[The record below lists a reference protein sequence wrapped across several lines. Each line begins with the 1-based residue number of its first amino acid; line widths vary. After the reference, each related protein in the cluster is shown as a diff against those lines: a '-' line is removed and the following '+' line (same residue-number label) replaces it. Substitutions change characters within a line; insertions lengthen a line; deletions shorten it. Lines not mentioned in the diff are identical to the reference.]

1 LPNFVAMKKL
11 ILLCLFPLL
20 SYAQAPI
27 PTEVMFGNN
36 RANLLLILN
45 RPIDTKG
52 RFHFFN
58 VTVGAADYQ
67 NTPSETEIVLNNSLT
82 YALGNNFHAAAGAQ
96 WHFKLGFVPTIGLQ
110 YLKARPDFLLVIF
123 PTFNMLPNK
132 NLETVGILEIKPA
145 LGKNTRLY
153 TRLQAM
159 YNQDMTLE
167 SHARSAYSVRA
178 GISVKQFTVGL
189 GSNLDYYG
197 PMKFDKTNHGLF
209 VQMRL

>member
-1 LPNFVAMKKL
+1 MKKL
-11 ILLCLFPLL
+11 LILCLFPLI
-20 SYAQAPI
+20 SFSQAPI
-27 PTEVMFGNN
+27 PAEVMFGNN
-36 RANLLLILN
+36 RTNFLMILN
-45 RPIDTKG
+45 RPVDAKG

-67 NTPSETEIVLNNSLT
+67 NTPSETEIVVNNSLT
-82 YALGNNFHAAAGAQ
+82 YALGHNFHATAGAQ
-96 WHFKLGFVPTIGLQ
+96 WHFKLGFVPTVGVE

-132 NLETVGILEIKPA
+132 NLETVGIFEYKPA
-145 LGKNTRLY
+145 LSPKTRLY

-167 SHARSAYSVRA
+167 AHARSAYSVRA
-178 GISVKQFTVGL
+178 GISIKQFTVGL

-197 PMKFDKTNHGLF
+197 PLKFDKTNHGLF
-209 VQMRL
+209 VQVRL

>member
-1 LPNFVAMKKL
+1 MKKL
-11 ILLCLFPLL
+11 VFLSLFPFL
-20 SYAQAPI
+20 SFAQAPI

-45 RPIDTKG
+45 RPIDAKG
-52 RFHFFN
+52 QFHFFN
-58 VTVGAADYQ
+58 VTVGAVDYQ

-82 YALGNNFHAAAGAQ
+82 YSLGHNFHAAAGAQ
-96 WHFKLGFVPTIGLQ
+96 WHFKLGLVPTVGVQ

-132 NLETVGILEIKPA
+132 NLETVGILEYKPA
-145 LGKNTRLY
+145 LSPKTRLY

-167 SHARSAYSVRA
+167 AHARSAYSVRA
-178 GISVKQFTVGL
+178 GISMKQFTVGL
-189 GSNLDYYG
+189 GSNFDYYG
-197 PMKFDKTNHGLF
+197 PLKFDKTNHGLF
-209 VQMRL
+209 VQVRL

>member
-1 LPNFVAMKKL
+1 MKKL
-11 ILLCLFPLL
+11 LILCLFPIL
-20 SYAQAPI
+20 SFAQAPI
-27 PTEVMFGNN
+27 PAEVMFGNN
-36 RANLLLILN
+36 RTNFLMILN
-45 RPIDTKG
+45 RPVDAKG

-67 NTPSETEIVLNNSLT
+67 HTPSETEIVVNNSLT
-82 YALGNNFHAAAGAQ
+82 YALGHNFHATAGAQ
-96 WHFKLGFVPTIGLQ
+96 WHFKLGFVPTVGVE

-132 NLETVGILEIKPA
+132 NLETVGIFEYKPA
-145 LGKNTRLY
+145 LSPKTRLY

-167 SHARSAYSVRA
+167 AHARSAYSVRA
-178 GISVKQFTVGL
+178 GISIKQFTVGL

-197 PMKFDKTNHGLF
+197 PLKFDKTNHGLF
-209 VQMRL
+209 VQVRL

>member
-1 LPNFVAMKKL
+1 MKKL
-11 ILLCLFPLL
+11 LILCLFPLI
-20 SYAQAPI
+20 SFSQAPI
-27 PTEVMFGNN
+27 PAEVMFGNN
-36 RANLLLILN
+36 RTNFLMILN
-45 RPIDTKG
+45 RPVDAKG

-67 NTPSETEIVLNNSLT
+67 NTPSETEIVVNNSLT
-82 YALGNNFHAAAGAQ
+82 YALGHNFHATAGAQ
-96 WHFKLGFVPTIGLQ
+96 WHLKLGFVPTVGVE

-132 NLETVGILEIKPA
+132 NLETVGIFEYKPA
-145 LGKNTRLY
+145 LSKQTRLY

-167 SHARSAYSVRA
+167 AHARSAYSVRA
-178 GISVKQFTVGL
+178 GISIKQFTVGL

-209 VQMRL
+209 VQVRL

>member
-1 LPNFVAMKKL
+1 MKKL
-11 ILLCLFPLL
+11 LILSLFPLI
-20 SYAQAPI
+20 SFSQAPI
-27 PTEVMFGNN
+27 PAEVMFGNN
-36 RANLLLILN
+36 RTNFLMILN
-45 RPIDTKG
+45 RPVDAKG

-67 NTPSETEIVLNNSLT
+67 NTPSETEIVVNNSLT
-82 YALGNNFHAAAGAQ
+82 YALGHNFHATAGAQ
-96 WHFKLGFVPTIGLQ
+96 WHFKLGFVPTVGVE

-132 NLETVGILEIKPA
+132 NLETVGIFEYKPA
-145 LGKNTRLY
+145 LSPKTRLY

-167 SHARSAYSVRA
+167 AHARSAYSVRA
-178 GISVKQFTVGL
+178 GISIKQFTVGL

-197 PMKFDKTNHGLF
+197 PLKFDKTNHGLF
-209 VQMRL
+209 VQVRL

>member
-1 LPNFVAMKKL
+1 MKKL
-11 ILLCLFPLL
+11 LILCLFPLI
-20 SYAQAPI
+20 SFAQAPI
-27 PTEVMFGNN
+27 PAEVMFGDN
-36 RANLLLILN
+36 RTNFLMILN
-45 RPIDTKG
+45 RPVDAKG

-67 NTPSETEIVLNNSLT
+67 NTPSETEIVVNNSLT
-82 YALGNNFHAAAGAQ
+82 YALGHNFHATAGAQ
-96 WHFKLGFVPTIGLQ
+96 WHFKLGFVPTVGVE

-123 PTFNMLPNK
+123 PTFNMLPNR
-132 NLETVGILEIKPA
+132 NLETVGILEYKPA
-145 LGKNTRLY
+145 LSPKTRLY

-167 SHARSAYSVRA
+167 AHARSAYSVRA
-178 GISVKQFTVGL
+178 GISIKQFTVGL

-209 VQMRL
+209 VQVRL